1 MNSRRCRYAV
11 IPHSLAGIFK
21 GQCVKGICTVISC
34 VIDISRKA
42 HIGIALQ
49 IFHITACFFAVPEML
64 QNAVFIGFHLIFRVV
79 GYKLKKSCFFIND
92 NCHSLSLYLKFVGG
106 KICGKR
112 NFIRTVLSNDNKP
125 VVVRIYFNISVKREC
140 MVSVSQFH
148 KLFQLLH
155 NRS

>member
-1 MNSRRCRYAV
+1 MNCRSSRYTIISHTV
-11 IPHSLAGIFK
+11 AGIFK
-21 GQCVKGICTVISC
+21 RKSIKGICTVVSC
-34 VIDISRKA
+34 IINISRKA

-49 IFHITACFFAVPEML
+49 IFHITACFFTVPKML

-125 VVVRIYFNISVKREC
+125 VVVRIYFNSSVKRKC
-140 MVSVSQFH
+140 RVSVSQLH